1 MVAGRVTCRTLR
13 ANRTKTS
20 PYFTVIGRIRAFE
33 TETLISKDS
42 YDAII

>member
-1 MVAGRVTCRTLR
+1 MAAGRVTCRTR

-33 TETLISKDS
+33 TGTLISKDS
-42 YDAII
+42 YDAMI